1 MSMMALMAETYP
13 RTKNTKHSA
22 FCERIPIAM
31 FEVAESALR
40 AEMRAKG
47 YRAIYRGPR
56 PQRKHLRGWWIAS
69 PSMTRRC
76 DATHVLLYRK

>member
-1 MSMMALMAETYP
+1 MSMMTLMAETYP
-13 RTKNTKHSA
+13 RTRATKHSA
-22 FCERIPIAM
+22 FCERIPIKM
-31 FEVAESALR
+31 FEIAEAALR
-40 AEMRAKG
+40 KEMRTLG

-56 PQRKHLRGWWIAS
+56 VSNDTRY

>member
-1 MSMMALMAETYP
+1 MSMMELMRETYP
-13 RTKNTKHSA
+13 RTANTRHSA

-31 FEVAESALR
+31 FEIAEAALR
-40 AEMRAKG
+40 VEMRSRG

-56 PQRKHLRGWWIAS
+56 VSNAGRYFPT
-69 PSMTRRC
+69 MTRRC

>member
-1 MSMMALMAETYP
+1 MGMMELMAETYP
-13 RTKNTKHSA
+13 RTRATKHSA
-22 FCERIPIAM
+22 FCERIPIKM
-31 FEVAESALR
+31 FELVEAALR
-40 AEMRAKG
+40 KEMREQG

-56 PQRKHLRGWWIAS
+56 VSNRTWDI

>member
-1 MSMMALMAETYP
+1 MDMMELLRETYP
-13 RTKNTKHSA
+13 RNKNTKHSA
-22 FCERIPIAM
+22 FCERIPIKM
-31 FEVAESALR
+31 FEIAEAALR
-40 AEMRAKG
+40 KEMRSLG

-56 PQRKHLRGWWIAS
+56 VSNGTRY

>member
-1 MSMMALMAETYP
+1 MGMMTLMAETYP
-13 RTKNTKHSA
+13 RTKATKHSA

-31 FEVAESALR
+31 FELVEAALR
-40 AEMRAKG
+40 KEMREQG

-56 PQRKHLRGWWIAS
+56 VSNRTWDI

>member
-1 MSMMALMAETYP
+1 MSLMTLMKETYP
-13 RTKNTKHSA
+13 RTDATKHTA

-31 FEVAESALR
+31 FNLVETELR
-40 AEMRAKG
+40 KEMRTKG

-56 PQRKHLRGWWIAS
+56 VSNAAWVPT
-69 PSMTRRC
+69 MTCRC

>member
-1 MSMMALMAETYP
+1 MSLMQLMKETYP
-13 RTKNTKHSA
+13 RTENTKHSA
-22 FCERIPIAM
+22 FCERIPIHM
-31 FEVAESALR
+31 FDIAEEALR
-40 AEMRAKG
+40 PEMRAKG

-56 PQRKHLRGWWIAS
+56 VSNRTRDI

>member
-1 MSMMALMAETYP
+1 MSMMELMRETYP

-22 FCERIPIAM
+22 FCERIPIRM
-31 FEVAESALR
+31 FEVAEAALR
-40 AEMRAKG
+40 VEMRSKG

-56 PQRKHLRGWWIAS
+56 VSNNTFYPT
-69 PSMTRRC
+69 MTRRC

>member
-1 MSMMALMAETYP
+1 MSMMELLRETYP
-13 RTKNTKHSA
+13 RTKQTKHSA

-31 FEVAESALR
+31 FDLAEAALR
-40 AEMRAKG
+40 PEMRKRG

-56 PQRKHLRGWWIAS
+56 VSNNTRDI

-76 DATHVLLYRK
+76 DATHVLLYRSN

>member
-1 MSMMALMAETYP
+1 MSMMELMRETYP

-22 FCERIPIAM
+22 FCERIPIKM
-31 FEVAESALR
+31 FEVVEPVLR
-40 AEMRAKG
+40 KEMRAKG

-56 PQRKHLRGWWIAS
+56 VSAT
-69 PSMTRRC
+69 MTRRC

>member
-13 RTKNTKHSA
+13 RTRATKHSA

-31 FEVAESALR
+31 FELAESALR
-40 AEMRAKG
+40 KEMRARG

-56 PQRKHLRGWWIAS
+56 VSNDTRYPT
-69 PSMTRRC
+69 MTRRC
-76 DATHVLLYRK
+76 DATHVLLYRSN

>member
-1 MSMMALMAETYP
+1 MGMMTLMAETYP
-13 RTKNTKHSA
+13 RTRATKHSA
-22 FCERIPIAM
+22 FCERIPIKM
-31 FEVAESALR
+31 FEIAEAALR
-40 AEMRAKG
+40 KEMRTLG

-56 PQRKHLRGWWIAS
+56 VSNDTRY

>member
-13 RTKNTKHSA
+13 RTKATKHSA
-22 FCERIPIAM
+22 FCERIPIKM
-31 FEVAESALR
+31 FDLAESALR
-40 AEMRAKG
+40 VEMRARG

-56 PQRKHLRGWWIAS
+56 MSNDTRDIPT
-69 PSMTRRC
+69 MTRRC

>member
-1 MSMMALMAETYP
+1 MSIMALMKETYP
-13 RTKNTKHSA
+13 RTKATKHSA
-22 FCERIPIAM
+22 FCERIPIRM
-31 FEVAESALR
+31 FEVVEQALR
-40 AEMRAKG
+40 KEMREKG

-56 PQRKHLRGWWIAS
+56 VSNRTWDI